1 MQTAS
6 ISTRTVNSLSSETEI
21 NIFTNNMPDVSAI
34 EKSIVKWLVDT
45 DSSFQTEPN
54 STDVT
59 IDTAIKNKHIRITSS
74 LPNSD
79 VALSIIKRDNEEG
92 SGRATQD
99 VITHSPPSSTLYD
112 NQIKNTITLNES
124 DSDILYTS
132 SIRFQFED
140 GGNTSSTNSN
150 TLIFDDSDPDYNL
163 HKAINSPYSNTDEN
177 AENGIN
183 VSFDNTWNNN
193 HSFYTEH
200 VVNRSAE
207 NQLTAGNSYGT
218 DGISTNLN
226 YSILSANDEYGSPYF
241 GSFKVVQQDGYA
253 DFDGDYNNT
262 VNNSTMSR
270 TSTDL
275 DNVTDLSVN
284 INVQRP
290 WTSLNQTQFKELF
303 SNSDLQNIYP
313 GYIFQLTIGNENLGG
328 YSLDNISEN
337 DFSSPIYAN
346 DNTIADYTNSLR
358 LFSLNDDSI
367 TENIKYM
374 LASKALNAFDSE
386 KQKLYLKNGTFT
398 KNEDHSSRINYDNFE
413 ICDGFETLSVT
424 GSSGLADLSKSGV
437 FRSYNTN
444 NNIADEACRYTR
456 YENSSSNVSGLVV
469 SYDSAESDYI
479 SSVGVITEQMKT
491 TPIVETEIHVLTKS
505 TVTSDGTWSDD
516 KDYEMNNDAILV
528 RQTATDNTLYDKTNI
543 SDFDASGLNSML
555 NADEFALLQ
564 VFRSF
569 DVTDTDNT
577 TLFKTSDDYPIDG
590 VTSSIGVSN
599 INFNQI
605 SADDLRVVLYG
616 KQITDLPSININNG
630 LNIYLTTSS
639 ADGNLSL
646 GSDGYDTN
654 NNGNYISLA
663 QTPNNPCLINQY
675 FYDLFSSEL
684 DIPVNINFRIE
695 NTSDVNLNQRNS
707 GKDSIKTNTII
718 GFTCEYDETTTFEEN
733 ITSQVTGLTNN
744 STNTENFRIF
754 NSSTNT
760 TTEDV
765 SLSGL
770 KYNGVLVNSTNHN
783 YILVK
788 TTQTKT
794 YDLAIRNIVTA
805 YNNVW
810 FVFREVE
817 EETIWYDLFRINAST
832 RNRHPDSDIQK
843 IRTSTNELYPVIC
856 SRKFILP
863 SNEKVTFLQADSIY
877 NVTDFLGFT
886 TAVEYHTSSGWA
898 PFTLETN
905 RYNNCMDVLFEQ
917 TNTIAVKNPIND
929 ADGFGTLIFNFSIN
943 EDIII
948 GNENHISTNDNVDN
962 KMYIIH
968 LNTPTGLDSL
978 SVVGY
983 KYNTSTDIQY
993 LNNNSQ
999 WNPYSDNTDY
1009 NFLLYNNGVNVGTEI
1024 ANLLVQVKKSPDIF
1038 PPDEAYERPD
1048 TIVEIF
1054 SGETLLVSYN
1064 SNSRILEDFNII
1076 KIGNPL
1082 VQIINR
1088 IGEDEETNYIQS
1100 TRSDGINYVKAND
1113 GVRANI
1119 EYNTDRGDFA
1129 KFRLLGD
1136 ILKINPLDDATEET
1150 NIYNGRYS
1158 SPERIDIEENYP
1170 LSTNSTIHRNIY
1182 PTMFRGYK
1190 NSNTDSYSEIEI
1202 IRTPAY
1208 VKFAID
1214 DVYQSDLGDET
1225 NVSIMY
1231 KDREF
1236 IISDIYSEENSVID
1250 DMSVRTPNSMDVL
1263 SIGGIGLK
1271 IITSYSMFPTSISST
1286 TPHTVPIGVNCA
1298 DYTKVVS
1305 NPNNSPVTTNNSV
1318 ADVNLHSFDN
1328 ESICATRVKVYEVE
1342 NLKFE
1347 YLVPDMEIY
1356 HSPKYVIDARTE
1368 SDWSL
1373 LNTFTDAD
1381 IRDGRNVGVVR
1392 FTRVQNFVES
1402 YTNYANA
1409 PRPSMYVSSYDI
1421 TDIPSASLPQDLSG
1435 LSRKTYYTD
1444 ILNNNT
1450 HTPFN
1455 KSLHGDEDNQE
1466 NAINNNDGLNNIAI
1480 SLEIDSSS
1488 LSYRYDDLSG
1498 FSFTIP
1504 TNKLTIDLGVGIT
1517 SDNPS
1522 YASYSILEQ
1531 NYISDI
1537 LNPNVWNVNT
1547 DNSYSSNLWN
1557 IKFTQPSGPLN
1568 NYSNIDSSFFINK
1581 FVYINGFPP
1590 FGLGTYYIDAVTTTS
1605 TQIKL
1610 YTFDYD
1616 YNYVEDTDPNDEP
1629 LIVNFY
1635 RYSST
1640 DAIINPFGNVNTA
1653 NFNPI
1658 MFTKEKMTY
1667 SFNVS
1672 NLLEDD
1678 EDEPI
1683 NLMDR
1688 IKEELSTTVTNTSLD
1703 WESVDDYDSSRCP
1716 VKFSILDKTGV
1727 TNLNDM
1733 LFLDPSQY
1741 YKLLLSRRPDIM
1753 LVNDAM
1759 GLPLF
1764 RINHDGNVLTKK
1776 VYVKSLNMVASK
1788 PPETYIDQEPSN
1800 LAQQFYID
1808 SALGK

>member
-1 MQTAS
+1 MQTS
-6 ISTRTVNSLSSETEI
+6 SVSTKTINSDSSETEL

-34 EKSIVKWLVDT
+34 EKSVVKWLVDT

-54 STDVT
+54 STDIT
-59 IDTAIKNKHIRITSS
+59 IDSAVKNKHIRITSS

-79 VALSIIKRDNEEG
+79 VALSIIKTDNDEG
-92 SGRATQD
+92 SSRPTQE
-99 VITHSPPSSTLYD
+99 VITHLPPSSTLYN
-112 NQIKNTITLNES
+112 NQIKNVISLNET

-132 SIRFQFED
+132 SIRFKFED
-140 GGNTSSTNSN
+140 GGNMVNNNSN
-150 TLIFDDSDPDYNL
+150 TLTFDDSNPDYNL
-163 HKAINSPYSNTDEN
+163 YKAINSPYTNTDEN
-177 AENGIN
+177 AENGIT

-218 DGISTNLN
+218 DGISTNLD
-226 YSILSANDEYGSPYF
+226 YSILSTNDEYGSPYF

-313 GYIFQLTIGNENLGG
+313 GYTFQLTIGNETFGG
-328 YSLDNISEN
+328 YSLENISEN

-346 DNTIADYTNSLR
+346 DNTIADYTNNLS

-374 LASKALNAFDSE
+374 LASKTLNAFDSE
-386 KQKLYLKNGTFT
+386 KQKLHLKNGTFT
-398 KNEDHSSRINYDNFE
+398 KNANHSSIMNYDNFE
-413 ICDGFETLSVT
+413 IRDGFETLSVT
-424 GSSGLADLSKSGV
+424 GLSGLADLSKSGV

-479 SSVGVITEQMKT
+479 SSVGVITEQIKT

-528 RQTATDNTLYDKTNI
+528 RQTVTDNTLYDKTNI
-543 SDFDASGLNSML
+543 SNFDASGLNNML
-555 NADEFALLQ
+555 NSDEFALLQ

-569 DVTDTDNT
+569 DVTDTDTT
-577 TLFKTSDDYPIDG
+577 TLFKTSDNKSING
-590 VTSSIGVSN
+590 VKSFVGVSN
-599 INFNQI
+599 VNFNQI
-605 SADDLRVVLYG
+605 SADDLRVILYG
-616 KQITDLPSININNG
+616 KQITDLPSINTNDG
-630 LNIYLTTSS
+630 LNVYYVTSS

-646 GSDGYDTN
+646 DSNGYDTN

-663 QTPNNPCLINQY
+663 QTPDNPCLINNY
-675 FYDLFSSEL
+675 FYNLLETEID
-684 DIPVNINFRIE
+684 VNITFKIE
-695 NTSDVNLNQRNS
+695 NSPDVNLNSNS
-707 GKDSIKTNTII
+707 GGIDSLGTNASIKFS
-718 GFTCEYDETTTFEEN
+718 FTKDGNTFEE
-733 ITSQVTGLTNN
+733 IFISQVTGFIGNVTNN
-744 STNTENFRIF
+744 ENFRTF
-754 NSSTNT
+754 NTSINT
-760 TTEDV
+760 TTEDI
-765 SLSGL
+765 SLVGLGL
-770 KYNGVLVNSTNHN
+770 KYDDALITVNNN
-783 YILVK
+783 YKLVK
-788 TTQTKT
+788 TTYIKT
-794 YDLAIRNIVTA
+794 YDLAIRNVVTSF
-805 YNNVW
+805 NNVW
-810 FVFREVE
+810 VVFKEIKE
-817 EETIWYDLFRINAST
+817 ITILYDLYSVSGVGDST
-832 RNRHPDSDIQK
+832 RL
-843 IRTSTNELYPVIC
+843 RTSFMRKIKYINNDPYPILC
-856 SRKFILP
+856 TRRFILP
-863 SNEKVTFLQADSIY
+863 SNEIVTNLQVDSMY
-877 NVTDFLGFT
+877 RVKDFFGFR
-886 TAVEYHTSSGWA
+886 ASVEYHTSSGWL

-905 RYNNCMDVLFEQ
+905 IYDNHIDALFESD
-917 TNTIAVKNPIND
+917 NRILLNNPNND
-929 ADGFGTLIFNFSIN
+929 ANGFGTIELSFTIN
-943 EDIII
+943 ENVII
-948 GNENHISTNDNVDN
+948 GDVNHISTTGNTDN

-968 LNTPTGLDSL
+968 LSTPSGLDTL

-999 WNPYSDNTDY
+999 WDPYSDNTNN
-1009 NFLLYNNGVNVGTEI
+1009 NFLLYNNGNNVGTEMNDLI
-1024 ANLLVQVKKSPDIF
+1024 VKVSKNPEIF
-1038 PPDEAYERPD
+1038 PIDTTYSQAD
-1048 TIVEIF
+1048 TIVEIY
-1054 SGETLLVSYN
+1054 SGETLIISYK

-1088 IGEDEETNYIQS
+1088 IGEDEHTNYIQTS
-1100 TRSDGINYVKAND
+1100 RSDGIIYAKSNN
-1113 GVRANI
+1113 GIRANI
-1119 EYNTDRGDFA
+1119 EYNSEHGDFG

-1190 NSNTDSYSEIEI
+1190 NSNSGSYSEIEI

-1236 IISDIYSEENSVID
+1236 VISNIYSEENSVIN

-1271 IITSYSMFPTSISST
+1271 ILTSYSMFPTNISST
-1286 TPHTVPIGVNCA
+1286 TPHTVPIVVNCA

-1305 NPNNSPVTTNNSV
+1305 NPNNSTVTTNSSV

-1368 SDWSL
+1368 MDWSL

-1421 TDIPSASLPQDLSG
+1421 TDIPSASLPQDLSE
-1435 LSRKTYYTD
+1435 LSKKTYYTD

-1466 NAINNNDGLNNIAI
+1466 NAINSNDGLNNIAI
-1480 SLEIDSSS
+1480 SLDIDSSS
-1488 LSYRYDDLSG
+1488 LSYRYDNLSG

-1522 YASYSILEQ
+1522 YASYSLLGQ
-1531 NYISDI
+1531 NYISDM
-1537 LNPNVWNVNT
+1537 LNPNLWNVNT
-1547 DNSYSSNLWN
+1547 DNIYSSNLWN
-1557 IKFTQPSGPLN
+1557 LKFSQPSGPLN
-1568 NYSNIDSSFFINK
+1568 NYSNIDESFFINK

-1590 FGLGTYYIDAVTTTS
+1590 FGLGTYYIDIVSSSS

-1610 YTFDYD
+1610 FTFDYD
-1616 YNYVEDTDPNDEP
+1616 YNYIEDTAPNDEP

-1640 DAIINPFGNVNTA
+1640 NAVINPFFDVKTA

-1658 MFTKEKMTY
+1658 IFTKEKMVYT
-1667 SFNVS
+1667 FNVS
-1672 NLLEDD
+1672 NLLENDD
-1678 EDEPI
+1678 DEPI

-1688 IKEELSTTVTNTSLD
+1688 IKQSLVATVTNTSLN
-1703 WESVDDYDSSRCP
+1703 WVSVEDYDVTRCP
-1716 VKFSILDKTGV
+1716 VKISILDKTGV